1 MAQFLSDEWVQDA
14 HKIYDNFQGKSS
26 MPPQQV
32 QINLNITSVPFGDG
46 TVKAHLDTTG
56 DEVEIDLGHL
66 DGAPTTITTDYV
78 TAKSVFIDQDSQ
90 AAMQA
95 FMTGK
100 VQITGD
106 MTKVMMLMQA
116 SPDPTAA
123 EIGALIRAITD

>member
-14 HKIYDNFQGKSS
+14 HKIYDDFQGKSS
-26 MPPQQV
+26 APPQQV
-32 QINLNITSVPFGDG
+32 QVNLNITSVPFGDG

-66 DGAPTTITTDYV
+66 DGAPTTITTDYL

-106 MTKVMMLMQA
+106 MTKVMMLMQS
-116 SPDPTAA
+116 SPDPIVA
-123 EIGALIRAITD
+123 EIGDRIRAITD

>member
-1 MAQFLSDEWVQDA
+1 MAQFLSDEWVRDA
-14 HKIYDNFQGKSS
+14 HKIYDDFQGRSS
-26 MPPQQV
+26 APPQQV
-32 QINLNITSVPFGDG
+32 RINLNITSAPFGEG
-46 TVKAHLDTTG
+46 TVQAHLDTTG

-66 DGAPTTITTDYV
+66 EDAPTTITTDYD

-100 VQITGD
+100 VKITGD